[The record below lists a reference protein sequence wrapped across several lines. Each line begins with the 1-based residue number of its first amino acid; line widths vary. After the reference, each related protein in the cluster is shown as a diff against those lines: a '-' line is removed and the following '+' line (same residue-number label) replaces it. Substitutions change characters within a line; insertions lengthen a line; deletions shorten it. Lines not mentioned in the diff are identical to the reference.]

1 MDDFNVFLD
10 DEEVTETAA
19 LHEPNLV
26 CSGSKVVGAVWLTLV
41 GTAAGALAAV
51 TLSPAVRGSVTSFAL
66 YLAAALVFFAALRP
80 ATERL
85 AGRALVFP
93 ARTTVFWA
101 AFLAIVTVLS
111 AGVET
116 TWLSYGLSV
125 LGGFFVGMMY
135 GSLSPNTIKNEDAW
149 MGAALPA
156 GIAAALLAAF
166 MHRIVLQDP
175 TDGVG
180 AVLVGGV
187 AGLVFFGPM
196 SVLWSASGTRPKGSG
211 RWRCC
216 SCTMTTSPQSR
227 GVSRQSHRA
236 QTRGR

>member
-1 MDDFNVFLD
+1 MRIKDPTAWIDDFNVFLD

-26 CSGSKVVGAVWLTLV
+26 YSGSKVVGAVWLTLV
-41 GTAAGALAAV
+41 GTAAGALAAL

-156 GIAAALLAAF
+156 GIAAALLATS
-166 MHRIVLQDP
+166 MHRNVLQDP
-175 TDGVG
+175 TGGVG
-180 AVLVGGV
+180 GARRRGCGPRVLRADVG
-187 AGLVFFGPM
+187 AFGPP
-196 SVLWSASGTRPKGSG
+196 LG
-211 RWRCC
+211 RGPRV
-216 SCTMTTSPQSR
+216 PVD
-227 GVSRQSHRA
+227 GDAVPA
-236 QTRGR
+236 Q